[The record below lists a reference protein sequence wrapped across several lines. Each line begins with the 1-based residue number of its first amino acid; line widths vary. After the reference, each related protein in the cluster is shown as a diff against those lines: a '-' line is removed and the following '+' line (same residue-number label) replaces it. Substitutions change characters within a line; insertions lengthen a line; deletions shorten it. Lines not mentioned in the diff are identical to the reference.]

1 MFRVLPPASPPPFVL
16 LVNHAMFAALF
27 VNLLFEPWRC
37 QRWPRGVFPVEVC
50 RVTSS
55 CRAILSS
62 YCRVTVELRSTC
74 GRVTVELLSSFSSSC
89 PVEARGT
96 RVFQVRAERCVIRSP
111 LYYPASLFGLGVS
124 RFPPCAPV
132 AALPSWTVSTTLGAL
147 GAQHTRMGTYS
158 VFYEWPVILLHPV
171 ASAICS
177 RESGVANWRWSAR
190 ALQGWPSWDG

>member
-1 MFRVLPPASPPPFVL
+1 MRCCFVAL
-16 LVNHAMFAALF
+16 FVALF

-37 QRWPRGVFPVEVC
+37 QRQRWPRGVFPVEVC

-96 RVFQVRAERCVIRSP
+96 RVFQVREQSRQSMRQRAERCVIESYRVLYTTHSLVVRFGSFAVPAVCARSSAP
-111 LYYPASLFGLGVS
+111 FVDGFYHSWSS
-124 RFPPCAPV
+124 RGSA
-132 AALPSWTVSTTLGAL
+132 
-147 GAQHTRMGTYS
+147 HTCGD
-158 VFYEWPVILLHPV
+158 ILCIL
-171 ASAICS
+171 
-177 RESGVANWRWSAR
+177 
-190 ALQGWPSWDG
+190 

>member
-16 LVNHAMFAALF
+16 LVNHAMFVALF

-96 RVFQVRAERCVIRSP
+96 RVFQVRAERCVIRRS
-111 LYYPASLFGLGVS
+111 FI
-124 RFPPCAPV
+124 
-132 AALPSWTVSTTLGAL
+132 LPSLVVRFGSFAVPAVCARSSAPFVDGFYHSWSSRGSA
-147 GAQHTRMGTYS
+147 HTYGD
-158 VFYEWPVILLHPV
+158 ILCIL
-171 ASAICS
+171 
-177 RESGVANWRWSAR
+177 
-190 ALQGWPSWDG
+190 